1 MYGKRNCEKI
11 QGYQKAG
18 NQKRNRSF
26 EKNNEQ
32 LFKLWAYD
40 KSIDVDFLKK
50 QARENLLKLEENE
63 KMYAAT
69 ANETPDVNLAM
80 RYLNSRNIPF

>member
-1 MYGKRNCEKI
+1 MEKSIVKKYRVIKRREIKSEI
-11 QGYQKAG
+11 EVLK
-18 NQKRNRSF
+18 
-26 EKNNEQ
+26 KNNEQ